1 MKNLFWQTILK
12 NGLYAGGILAG
23 YFLLLYLLSRNFI
36 MMNFI
41 TFLIQAA
48 AVLFFSF
55 ASISQVR
62 KITENR
68 TIKFLPAMMLA
79 SSVMFM
85 ALLIFALV
93 KFAVIFFI
101 DTEYLKVC
109 VDEVY
114 KQALMAMDKYPEY
127 ADKMGNP
134 EEIKNLLNIETH
146 LPILGYYLVKS
157 VVIGALVALIARKKD
172 RLTDSLNA

>member
-1 MKNLFWQTILK
+1 MKNQLWQTILK

-36 MMNFI
+36 LMNFV
-41 TFLIQAA
+41 TFLIEAA
-48 AVLFFSF
+48 AVLIFMFI
-55 ASISQVR
+55 SISQVR
-62 KITENR
+62 QINENK
-68 TIKFLPAMMLA
+68 TIKFIPAMMLA

-85 ALLIFALV
+85 ALLLFAVV
-93 KFAVIFFI
+93 KFAIIFFI
-101 DTEYLKVC
+101 DTEYLQVC

-114 KQALMAMDKYPEY
+114 KQALMAKDQYPEY

-134 EEIKNLLNIETH
+134 EDIKKLLNIESH

-157 VVIGALVALIARKKD
+157 VVIGALVALVARKKD